1 MAPRWLY
8 MVMLFLLQLTQLS
21 SQLSTKYLQ
30 SKISKSAIY
39 TTKIAQR
46 LLHSVLLHRRQ
57 VTHRTERVTH
67 FQLSSGRHMHASRA
81 YFFNNDT
88 GNISH

>member
-1 MAPRWLY
+1 MFLSIRPRWLY

-39 TTKIAQR
+39 STKIATFKVR
-46 LLHSVLLHRRQ
+46 LHSAINLADFVSWCILYTKEGNKCICEKMTLCF
-57 VTHRTERVTH
+57 RV
-67 FQLSSGRHMHASRA
+67 
-81 YFFNNDT
+81 
-88 GNISH
+88 